1 MIPHFENSPS
11 FISLVIATVGTTIA
25 PWMIFLTQNNVVDK
39 GVTPDEL
46 PLERVDA
53 IGGAIVA
60 CAVAGFIIITTGTVL
75 YPQGITVDSAAAAAT
90 ALTPIAGQYATILFG
105 VGLVAASFLA
115 ACVVPLVASSAI
127 CEAFGWERGVDR
139 GWNDAPAFR
148 GIYTAM
154 IVIGV
159 VVTLIPDVSLISIML
174 VAQFVSGVLLPVLLI
189 FMVLILSDRHVMRA
203 YTNRR
208 LLTVLIWVL
217 IVVVFVLT
225 IGCLVMTVLG
235 F

>member
-1 MIPHFENSPS
+1 M
-11 FISLVIATVGTTIA
+11 
-25 PWMIFLTQNNVVDK
+25 
-39 GVTPDEL
+39 
-46 PLERVDA
+46 
-53 IGGAIVA
+53 
-60 CAVAGFIIITTGTVL
+60 
-75 YPQGITVDSAAAAAT
+75 DSAAAAAT

-174 VAQFVSGVLLPVLLI
+174 VAQFVSGRVVAGAAHLHGAHSLP
-189 FMVLILSDRHVMRA
+189 DRHVMRA
-203 YTNRR
+203 YTNPPGWSPCS
-208 LLTVLIWVL
+208 IWVL

-225 IGCLVMTVLG
+225 IGCLAMDRAR

>member
-1 MIPHFENSPS
+1 M
-11 FISLVIATVGTTIA
+11 
-25 PWMIFLTQNNVVDK
+25 
-39 GVTPDEL
+39 
-46 PLERVDA
+46 
-53 IGGAIVA
+53 
-60 CAVAGFIIITTGTVL
+60 
-75 YPQGITVDSAAAAAT
+75 
-90 ALTPIAGQYATILFG
+90 
-105 VGLVAASFLA
+105 
-115 ACVVPLVASSAI
+115 
-127 CEAFGWERGVDR
+127 DR

-174 VAQFVSGVLLPVLLI
+174 IAQFVSGVLLPVLLI